1 MTESFLYRS
10 EENLEPADHHIEELK
25 GLQGE
30 FLTGYDLPYSL
41 LVGNGD
47 KRGTDIT
54 FNSELDPN
62 IENYIEVMTDLG
74 ANVFVDYNA
83 CEGRKNAEVLA
94 TTRDLEYD
102 EFLEISGRDIHLSES
117 NQMEKARTRGFPEEA
132 IEWYYN
138 ENELTLAPSKL
149 RGLYD
154 TNVDGPFMIAFGI
167 KPEREVFERYAE
179 SYGIPRIEAL
189 EDIERST
196 GREVTPDP
204 MKPESFWNMV
214 EKGEMPFQTQELQT
228 LLQEE
233 KAK

>member
-1 MTESFLYRS
+1 MTDSFLYKS
-10 EENLEPADHHIEELK
+10 EDNLETADHHIEELK
-25 GLQGE
+25 KLEGDL
-30 FLTGYDLPYSL
+30 LTGNDLPYSL
-41 LVGNGD
+41 LVATEE

-54 FNSELDPN
+54 FNSESVDNL
-62 IENYIEVMTDLG
+62 ENYVEVMTDLG
-74 ANVFVDYNA
+74 ANVFVDYDA
-83 CEGRKNAEVLA
+83 CEGRKNAEIIA
-94 TTRDLEYD
+94 TNRDLNYE
-102 EFLEISGRDIHLSES
+102 EFLDISGRDIYLSES
-117 NQMEKARTRGFPEEA
+117 NQVEKARTRGFPEEA
-132 IEWYYN
+132 IKWYYD

-154 TNVDGPFMIAFGI
+154 TNMNGPFMIAFGI
-167 KPEREVFERYAE
+167 KPDKEVFERYAE

-189 EDIERST
+189 EDIEQST

-214 EKGEMPFQTQELQT
+214 EEGDMPFQTQELQT